1 MLVKVFVN
9 PSLLEHGIVLQR
21 AEWLAEEE
29 VFRKVSFYSNSLDR
43 KKLTCKGIFLKIFL

>member
-1 MLVKVFVN
+1 MLVKVFAS

-29 VFRKVSFYSNSLDR
+29 EVLRKVSFYINALE
-43 KKLTCKGIFLKIFL
+43 

>member
-1 MLVKVFVN
+1 MLVKVFAS

-29 VFRKVSFYSNSLDR
+29 VLRKVSFYINALE
-43 KKLTCKGIFLKIFL
+43 